1 MVKFKQ
7 SLTVRH
13 LRLLEALGR
22 ELSISRCAEALH
34 TSQSAI
40 SRGLSE
46 IEAMLGASLFERTT
60 RRVTPTPLGQ
70 NLIWHAE
77 QILGQLDRAEADF
90 EALSRGVGN
99 AVEIGVQG
107 GFSPRLLVRA
117 IEAMAEQA
125 PAISVRLRSN
135 FAESLIPDLVRGR
148 FNLVITHLDVRQLI
162 QDDLAVELLYQ
173 EQIGVIAGLGHP
185 LARRKRLTWREVA
198 DERWVMIP
206 IETSTRRV
214 VERNLL
220 MHAEGRNPITV
231 EAMELH
237 YVINLVR
244 EGGMLTALPLQ
255 LARWYAEELQIV
267 RLLPLVD
274 ELAQWA
280 VCAARLQ
287 SRRLSPAEALFLNC
301 LKSVCAAQMPAVPTA
316 SPRRARRR
324 RVPAD

>member
-1 MVKFKQ
+1 MIKFKQ

-40 SRGLSE
+40 SRGLGE
-46 IEAMLGASLFERTT
+46 IEAMLGARLFERTT
-60 RRVTPTPLGQ
+60 RRITPTPLGQ
-70 NLIWHAE
+70 NLVWHAE
-77 QILGQLDRAEADF
+77 QILGQLDRAQADF
-90 EALSRGVGN
+90 DALSRGVGK

-107 GFSPRLLVRA
+107 GFSPRLLAQA
-117 IEAMAEQA
+117 IAAMEEQA
-125 PAISVRLRSN
+125 PSVSIRLRSN
-135 FAESLIPDLVRGR
+135 FAEGLIPDLVRGR
-148 FNLVITHLDVRQLI
+148 FNLIITHLDVRQVEREG
-162 QDDLAVELLYQ
+162 LAIEFLYQ
-173 EQIGVIAGLGHP
+173 EQIGVLAGLGHP
-185 LARRKRLTWREVA
+185 LARRKRLAWREVA

-220 MHAEGRNPITV
+220 MHAKARSPIVV

-244 EGGMLTALPLQ
+244 EGGMLTALPMQ
-255 LARWYAEELQIV
+255 LARWFAEELQIV
-267 RLLPLVD
+267 RLLPVVD
-274 ELAQWA
+274 EFAQWT

-287 SRRLSPAEALFLNC
+287 DRTLSPAEALFLNC
-301 LKSVCAAQMPAVPTA
+301 LKSVCAARMPATPDV
-316 SPRRARRR
+316 PRRSRTAH
-324 RVPAD
+324 